1 MIVCWWCALGDHDRC
16 ERERQARPGQAC
28 TCECNET
35 MGELVMAALDLRGSI
50 EGER

>member
-16 ERERQARPGQAC
+16 DGEAAPGRAC
-28 TCECNET
+28 TCACNET
-35 MGELVMAALDLRGSI
+35 MGELVMAALDLRGRI